1 LSYQG
6 IAFHP
11 YFKALIPTLDGLQDE
26 LEQDEF
32 TTLLLSSTSMIPS
45 SSYLRNDY
53 PISLP
58 LYLASLIPP
67 PRDSPIDTPDDNIDD
82 HNDDGLASSQ
92 GTIKG
97 IDQNTG
103 TTSSFLN
110 NMQAMKW
117 NWGGVLNFGRS
128 LAKTSTQGTDVPN
141 TAVSS
146 GKEIADQ
153 QVVEFSSSK
162 SDRIDEEDGKRDSC
176 AGDPD
181 KEGEVRSTVEGT
193 VDLNALDDAISS
205 QVSPAPSIE
214 ERSRGTALST
224 LEEIPRLST
233 SEGQCEVK
241 NDDTEEDEERTIQG
255 SEVMTPRTLSVFL
268 RKTVYLQDGD
278 DPLLTSQ
285 KRVYFLLVSPFSK
298 SRLLN
303 CFLSG

>member
-1 LSYQG
+1 
-6 IAFHP
+6 
-11 YFKALIPTLDGLQDE
+11 
-26 LEQDEF
+26 
-32 TTLLLSSTSMIPS
+32 MIPS

-67 PRDSPIDTPDDNIDD
+67 PRDSPIDTQDDDIGE
-82 HNDDGLASSQ
+82 HNNDGLVSSQ

-97 IDQNTG
+97 TLVKDQNTG

-128 LAKTSTQGTDVPN
+128 LAKTSSQGTDVLN
-141 TAVSS
+141 TAASL

-153 QVVEFSSSK
+153 RVAELSSSK
-162 SDRIDEEDGKRDSC
+162 NDRTDEEDGKRNAG

-214 ERSRGTALST
+214 ERSRRTVLST
-224 LEEIPRLST
+224 PEDIPRLST
-233 SEGQCEVK
+233 SEGKGEVE
-241 NDDTEEDEERTIQG
+241 NDDTEEDEKRTIQE
-255 SEVMTPRTLSVFL
+255 SEVMTPKTLSVFL
-268 RKTVYLQDGD
+268 KKMVYLQDGD
-278 DPLLTSQ
+278 DPLSTSQ
-285 KRVYFLLVSPFSK
+285 KRVYFLLVSPCSK
-298 SRLLN
+298 NRLLN